1 MEEEKR
7 SSVLDMVYKI
17 LLKYYIIYIQ
27 IIYFDHFGYKR
38 KEKEN
43 FFQNNPTTLNNL
55 NSWK

>member
-1 MEEEKR
+1 MEEEKW

-43 FFQNNPTTLNNL
+43 LE
-55 NSWK
+55 

>member
-1 MEEEKR
+1 MEEEKW

-43 FFQNNPTTLNNL
+43 FF
-55 NSWK
+55 